1 MVLLPAGKALIWH
14 KSDDLFIVYQPS
26 STETHLFNEIS
37 ALILA
42 SIEQGPRSI
51 DAVLEWAAIRLGV
64 SVDDLDAEE
73 FYSAMIRLDEL
84 GLVDCSDDAMVTTG

>member
-14 KSDDLFIVYQPS
+14 KLDELFIVYQPS

-42 SIEQGPRSI
+42 RVRGPGRTALRADPRRRRDVFHQRFQLSWTQSS
-51 DAVLEWAAIRLGV
+51 L
-64 SVDDLDAEE
+64 
-73 FYSAMIRLDEL
+73 
-84 GLVDCSDDAMVTTG
+84 